1 MVFLFD
7 FRRISLVPCPA
18 LPLYEA
24 HFLPRYLFPFLLS
37 LSSPDPCKD
46 IPGAPLLT
54 HQNSIKFILQ
64 NIFCNQEVI
73 SNWLSMQAR
82 AATVEYQEDPSII
95 GRPACSWPDP
105 TSSFTLESR
114 FRPDKRFRAA
124 APCGDLSQDTIYYPP
139 LPSSP
144 LLGIRSNF
152 IGPFG
157 DAGKQSQTNAVGFA
171 RSFTTFKHNIFLEDQ
186 IRQRNIRILK
196 LLACVSCVWIPGS
209 VTVNVSI
216 IISSDHRCLYRI
228 LVGIIGTPGLE
239 NL

>member
-73 SNWLSMQAR
+73 SNWLSVQAR
-82 AATVEYQEDPSII
+82 AAMVEYQEDPSII

-124 APCGDLSQDTIYYPP
+124 APCGDPSQDTIYYPL
-139 LPSSP
+139 LPPPPPS
-144 LLGIRSNF
+144 
-152 IGPFG
+152 
-157 DAGKQSQTNAVGFA
+157 
-171 RSFTTFKHNIFLEDQ
+171 
-186 IRQRNIRILK
+186 
-196 LLACVSCVWIPGS
+196 LASAQ
-209 VTVNVSI
+209 
-216 IISSDHRCLYRI
+216 ISSDHLGM
-228 LVGIIGTPGLE
+228 LANNHKQTQLGLLEVLLPSNIIFSWATKYDKEISGL
-239 NL
+239 

>member
-7 FRRISLVPCPA
+7 FRRLSLVACPA

-24 HFLPRYLFPFLLS
+24 HFLPRYLFPLLLS

-64 NIFCNQEVI
+64 NIFCSQEVI

-82 AATVEYQEDPSII
+82 AAKVEYREDPSII

-124 APCGDLSQDTIYYPP
+124 APCGDPSQDTIYYPP
-139 LPSSP
+139 LPP
-144 LLGIRSNF
+144 LPPPPPS
-152 IGPFG
+152 
-157 DAGKQSQTNAVGFA
+157 
-171 RSFTTFKHNIFLEDQ
+171 
-186 IRQRNIRILK
+186 
-196 LLACVSCVWIPGS
+196 LASAQ
-209 VTVNVSI
+209 
-216 IISSDHRCLYRI
+216 ISSDHLGMLANNHKQTRLVLLPPNIRI
-228 LVGIIGTPGLE
+228 SRGIQNDTE
-239 NL
+239 T

>member
-73 SNWLSMQAR
+73 SNWLSVQAR
-82 AATVEYQEDPSII
+82 AAMVEYQEDPSII
-95 GRPACSWPDP
+95 GRPACSWPGP
-105 TSSFTLESR
+105 TSSFTLGSR

-124 APCGDLSQDTIYYPP
+124 APCGDPSQDTIYYPP
-139 LPSSP
+139 LPPPPPS
-144 LLGIRSNF
+144 
-152 IGPFG
+152 
-157 DAGKQSQTNAVGFA
+157 
-171 RSFTTFKHNIFLEDQ
+171 
-186 IRQRNIRILK
+186 
-196 LLACVSCVWIPGS
+196 LASAQ
-209 VTVNVSI
+209 
-216 IISSDHRCLYRI
+216 ISSDHLGM
-228 LVGIIGTPGLE
+228 LANNHKQTQLGFLEVLLPSNIIFSWATKYDKEISGL
-239 NL
+239 

>member
-24 HFLPRYLFPFLLS
+24 RFLPRYLFPFLLS

-124 APCGDLSQDTIYYPP
+124 APCGDPSQDTIYYPP
-139 LPSSP
+139 LPLPPPS
-144 LLGIRSNF
+144 
-152 IGPFG
+152 
-157 DAGKQSQTNAVGFA
+157 
-171 RSFTTFKHNIFLEDQ
+171 
-186 IRQRNIRILK
+186 
-196 LLACVSCVWIPGS
+196 LASAQ
-209 VTVNVSI
+209 
-216 IISSDHRCLYRI
+216 ISSDHLGM
-228 LVGIIGTPGLE
+228 LANNHKQTQLGLLEVLLPSNIIFSWRTKYDKEISGF
-239 NL
+239 